1 MERDNN
7 KNVGSADMI
16 SSGQQQQRR
25 HTVSYGGAP
34 PPPGSNRDAYLLIR
48 PRLPVPQIQ
57 TYAYV
62 DHHHH
67 QQPTA
72 MNHGYTVRTT
82 GMPQMGNQIQH
93 HRHFLPSMREVNFYR
108 DSQQILPPPV
118 IAAAPTYLP
127 PWQNFFGHPYG
138 VEQKSAES
146 FYNKNKQQQ
155 QQQQQLLGPVKF
167 DAKHPG
173 GESLVP
179 RLTPLKHDAIP
190 SRKRFYPEAEPLA
203 SASDCVDDENNS
215 GADNSRN
222 IVSADSVSL
231 PSEESKS
238 PDMYRTVAVSDERP
252 VKHLRLASSPDS
264 LCDHQNE
271 NNSEHC
277 NVEQQ
282 LDDKSC
288 DNNTKSSKRDLKDSS
303 CPTCGKVYKNQSCLA
318 KHIWEHHESW
328 KYVKTLLLNKHQSV
342 QVMEAAQTLLNINQD
357 AADLRS
363 LSRYDGSDS
372 GEFDNFTVNS
382 V

>member
-7 KNVGSADMI
+7 KNVSSTDMNC
-16 SSGQQQQRR
+16 SGQQQRR
-25 HTVSYGGAP
+25 HTVSYGGAHP
-34 PPPGSNRDAYLLIR
+34 PAPGSNRDAYKLIR

-57 TYAYV
+57 TYAYL
-62 DHHHH
+62 DHHP
-67 QQPTA
+67 PTA
-72 MNHGYTVRTT
+72 MNHGYAARMN
-82 GMPQMGNQIQH
+82 GMPQMGNQLQH

-127 PWQNFFGHPYG
+127 PWQNFFGLPYG
-138 VEQKSAES
+138 VDQKSAES
-146 FYNKNKQQQ
+146 YYNKNKQQQ
-155 QQQQQLLGPVKF
+155 QQQQQQLLGPVRF

-179 RLTPLKHDAIP
+179 HLTPLKHDAIP
-190 SRKRFYPEAEPLA
+190 SRKRFYREVEPLA

-215 GADNSRN
+215 GVDCSGN

-238 PDMYRTVAVSDERP
+238 PGMYRAVAVSDERA

-282 LDDKSC
+282 LEDKSC
-288 DNNTKSSKRDLKDSS
+288 DTSKSSKRDLKDSS

-342 QVMEAAQTLLNINQD
+342 QVMEAAQTLLNFNQD
-357 AADLRS
+357 AAELRS
-363 LSRYDGSDS
+363 LSRYEGSES
-372 GEFDNFTVNS
+372 GEFDTYTVNS